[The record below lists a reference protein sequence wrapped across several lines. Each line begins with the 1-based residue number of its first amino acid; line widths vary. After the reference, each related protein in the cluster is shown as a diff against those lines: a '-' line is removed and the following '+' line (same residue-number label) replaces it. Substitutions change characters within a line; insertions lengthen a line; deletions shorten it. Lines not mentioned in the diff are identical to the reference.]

1 MIESKMETKHIIAEL
16 SVTEKICLYN
26 SLYEDLA
33 GKGIEGDTEL
43 AHVNKAEMA
52 VLRTMGGSG
61 TVNPNTG
68 LIQFGGG
75 SPPPPP
81 PSNTSVSQTSEFPA
95 ELKPF
100 IQDVLGK
107 SQAIQEKRESE
118 GYIPFEGPQIAEFSP
133 EQEQAFT
140 GIQGLVGQGQEYF
153 DPSADLAKS
162 STGAYTPEAV
172 RAAMSPYTQNVVDI
186 QQREALRQADVAQ
199 QQLAAQAAGA
209 GGLGGSRMAILEA
222 EQNRNT
228 QQLLGDIQARGQ
240 AAAFEDAQTR
250 LAQQSGRELAASGQL
265 MNLGSVAPQQALK
278 EYTAVEAIGAQKQAQ
293 TQQALNIAKNQFEA
307 EQTFPEQTLQ
317 QYQSVIR
324 GFPLAPSTYTN
335 SQTVNPAPSYLQQAA
350 GLGGLGLGVAS
361 AFGGFG
367 KGSAQGGLVSRMQ
380 GGPVDQNRGLGSIVV
395 KKQVGAQVGNID
407 ITTMPIEQLRRLRD
421 KTRMVDGEKAD
432 EMEVEIKRRETGVPK
447 ATLAPLF
454 STAPPVVP
462 SVPPKAPP
470 IPAIGAS
477 LTSPPPVQS
486 SVTEKGS
493 DLLNLTNLKTNIL
506 SGLVNRPAGK
516 EYDKKFSEGVA
527 AKRKIIEESKSDK
540 STNIALT
547 FAEGLLNYA
556 AADPSLAESQKLATS
571 FADLPNNIKNI
582 EKEQRTLALE
592 AAGLDVEEAKF
603 MAERESKDL
612 ETKASIYKI
621 LTKDSLDAKDI
632 SIISKNKIETINTL
646 QSIVNEELLISFA
659 KNDKLDPDV
668 RSAAQIR
675 VDTLR
680 GGSRT
685 DTGGGTAGAE
695 DAAKTAAKVRSRLEI
710 TGK

>member
-1 MIESKMETKHIIAEL
+1 MIESKIETKHIIAEL

-26 SLYEDLA
+26 ALYEDLA
-33 GKGIEGDTEL
+33 GKGTEGDTEL

-199 QQLAAQAAGA
+199 QQLAAQAASA

-293 TQQALNIAKNQFEA
+293 TQQALNIAKSQFQE

-335 SQTVNPAPSYLQQAA
+335 TQTVTPAPSYLQQAA
-350 GLGGLGLGVAS
+350 GLGATGLGLAS

-395 KKQVGAQVGNID
+395 KREQGRRVSRPQDNIYD
-407 ITTMPIEQLRRLRD
+407 GRP
-421 KTRMVDGEKAD
+421 MVSFK
-432 EMEVEIKRRETGVPK
+432 V
-447 ATLAPLF
+447 
-454 STAPPVVP
+454 
-462 SVPPKAPP
+462 
-470 IPAIGAS
+470 
-477 LTSPPPVQS
+477 TS
-486 SVTEKGS
+486 
-493 DLLNLTNLKTNIL
+493 
-506 SGLVNRPAGK
+506 
-516 EYDKKFSEGVA
+516 
-527 AKRKIIEESKSDK
+527 
-540 STNIALT
+540 
-547 FAEGLLNYA
+547 
-556 AADPSLAESQKLATS
+556 
-571 FADLPNNIKNI
+571 
-582 EKEQRTLALE
+582 
-592 AAGLDVEEAKF
+592 
-603 MAERESKDL
+603 
-612 ETKASIYKI
+612 
-621 LTKDSLDAKDI
+621 
-632 SIISKNKIETINTL
+632 
-646 QSIVNEELLISFA
+646 
-659 KNDKLDPDV
+659 
-668 RSAAQIR
+668 
-675 VDTLR
+675 
-680 GGSRT
+680 
-685 DTGGGTAGAE
+685 
-695 DAAKTAAKVRSRLEI
+695 
-710 TGK
+710 